1 MSAACVLT
9 ILARTIVW
17 YRRVYR
23 PMCATLERRRGGDE
37 VVRLLPYKRE
47 VAGGGGG
54 GGGGVM
60 ALYRSVLFVHRD
72 AGDALEREGEVE
84 EGGEGGEGGEVD
96 QGRVLVSLEPTG
108 GIGGAAREEGGER
121 RGREEK
127 VYRKTLYR
135 LSSKEEEVQGWRH
148 VVEECRVSAE
158 DGGRRRREEASGEVS
173 RKRYSVI
180 LREEREEAG
189 AGREE
194 LDWVVG
200 GWEVRNGGGWK
211 EEGPRSSWGEW
222 LAHYLPSMP
231 WGVTTPPES
240 EAAL

>member
-1 MSAACVLT
+1 
-9 ILARTIVW
+9 
-17 YRRVYR
+17 
-23 PMCATLERRRGGDE
+23 
-37 VVRLLPYKRE
+37 
-47 VAGGGGG
+47 
-54 GGGGVM
+54 M

-72 AGDALEREGEVE
+72 AGDALERGGEVEEVEERGEVE
-84 EGGEGGEGGEVD
+84 EGGEGGEVEEGGE
-96 QGRVLVSLEPTG
+96 GRVLVSLEPTG

-148 VVEECRVSAE
+148 VAEECRVSTE
-158 DGGRRRREEASGEVS
+158 DGGRRRREEASGGVS

-180 LREEREEAG
+180 LREERKEAG
-189 AGREE
+189 AEREE

-200 GWEVRNGGGWK
+200 GWEVRRGGEWK
-211 EEGPRSSWGEW
+211 EEGSRSSWGEW

-240 EAAL
+240 ETAL